1 MTHRS
6 NNEITLIP
14 EILSF
19 FGFDPPEIIAPVT
32 LGISNHNYVVTT
44 QQDEF
49 VVKFLINQP
58 VETVENDV
66 AIQKSLAN
74 AGIGT
79 PEYLSNGDGIYL
91 FVRELHHAVVS
102 RRIHGVVPKMITLH
116 LAREFGRMLASFHM
130 AVRYLPQPNT
140 GGLMNP
146 GTSGIKSP
154 LFSQVLPKG
163 IIHGDFHAGNAL
175 VDLATQERIVAICD
189 FEEVGENVYIVDLAV
204 TVMGVCSSDENVMDI
219 ALIRALIQGYETL
232 RPLSAQEHTYFSEAL
247 KYAAQT
253 WIQWFLANGYEK
265 HARNH
270 QKQLET
276 VMPIDLSQ

>member
-6 NNEITLIP
+6 DIEIALIP

-66 AIQKSLAN
+66 ATQKSLAN
-74 AGIGT
+74 AGIWA
-79 PEYLSNGDGIYL
+79 PRYLCNRDGITV
-91 FVRELHHAVVS
+91 FDRGPHRAVVS
-102 RRIHGVVPKMITLH
+102 RRIHGVVPETMTIN
-116 LAREFGRMLASFHM
+116 LAREFGRLLAGFHM
-130 AVRYLPQPNT
+130 AVTYLPQPNT
-140 GGLMNP
+140 RGLMNP

-154 LFSQVLPKG
+154 LFSRALPTG

-175 VDLATQERIVAICD
+175 VDLATQERIIAICD
-189 FEEVGENVYIVDLAV
+189 FEEAGENVYIVDLAV
-204 TVMGVCSSDENVMDI
+204 TVMGVCSYDENVMDI

-232 RPLSAQEHTYFSEAL
+232 RPLSTREHTYFPEAL
-247 KYAAQT
+247 QYAAHS

-265 HARNH
+265 YARNH
-270 QKQLET
+270 QTRLEM
-276 VMPIDLSQ
+276 VMQIFS